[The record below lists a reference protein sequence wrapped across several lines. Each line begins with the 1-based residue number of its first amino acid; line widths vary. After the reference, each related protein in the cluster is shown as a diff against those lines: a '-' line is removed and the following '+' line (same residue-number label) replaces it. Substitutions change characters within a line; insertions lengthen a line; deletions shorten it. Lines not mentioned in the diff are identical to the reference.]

1 MIANGK
7 IAFVV
12 VVIEKG
18 RGGLRNLGIGLALL
32 WQKFTWV
39 FDEAASA
46 VRAMVGR

>member
-1 MIANGK
+1 MEG
-7 IAFVV
+7 FVASQDD
-12 VVIEKG
+12 G
-18 RGGLRNLGIGLALL
+18 FLALL